1 MEKARAVAALV
12 DVPALSRD
20 GTGEAVLLWRNESS
34 EAWLNTWWQPRD
46 TGYHDHD
53 GSCVGVHV
61 VAGVA
66 TNEALAVGGPRRVS
80 SYGVGESFSFPASG
94 IHRMDHQPGAIT
106 VHVYSPPI
114 RAIGHYDVVDGAL
127 QRTRRSPDEPSGPS
141 EGLSAA
147 GG

>member
-1 MEKARAVAALV
+1 MIEPASLKALAGADGPLSPAECVEKARAAAALV

-20 GTGEAVLLWRNESS
+20 GTGQAVLLWRNESS

-46 TGYHDHD
+46 TG
-53 GSCVGVHV
+53 
-61 VAGVA
+61 
-66 TNEALAVGGPRRVS
+66 
-80 SYGVGESFSFPASG
+80 
-94 IHRMDHQPGAIT
+94 
-106 VHVYSPPI
+106 YSPPI

-147 GG
+147 GS